1 MASSGSD
8 FSAKINRLAA
18 PSMVELALLLGGFLA
33 LFVPTIYD
41 LARTQWSVDEQGH
54 GLIIF
59 LLSLWLIFRKKDSI
73 MALQREPNIVFGF
86 LIFVFG
92 LIAYAI
98 GRSQSMIQF
107 EAFSII
113 LVAAGLT
120 LILFGAKALKLIWFP
135 LFFLCF
141 MIPLP
146 GVVVQS
152 LTVPLKIAVSG
163 VVDSLLFHLGYPI
176 ARTGVILTI
185 GQYQLMVAD
194 ACAGLNSIFTLEALG
209 LFYLNITNYE
219 SPKRNLLLA
228 ILIVPISFCANVVRV
243 IILVLITYYL
253 GDAAGQG
260 YAHSA
265 AGLILFMVGLILILS
280 VDGLLGRYIFH
291 DRQHVKGT
299 PP

>member
-113 LVAAGLT
+113 LVTAGLT